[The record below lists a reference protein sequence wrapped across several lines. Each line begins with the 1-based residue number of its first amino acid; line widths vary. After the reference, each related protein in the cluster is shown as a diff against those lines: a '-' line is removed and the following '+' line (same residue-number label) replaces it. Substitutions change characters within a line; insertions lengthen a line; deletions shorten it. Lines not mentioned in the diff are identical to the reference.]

1 MNEGQTSRYRFGI
14 FEFNAETSELLRD
27 GAAVKLQSQPAR
39 VLGLLLAQAGE
50 VVTRDT
56 LQQAVWGSE
65 TFVDFD
71 RGLNFCIA
79 QIRSALGD
87 SADSP
92 RFVRTVPKQG
102 YKFIAPVDVVGQTS
116 RSALDVHVPPG
127 PRPAAA
133 GAPRIGVLVLALV
146 AVIALGLG
154 LRAWSARQDPV
165 KIAVLRF
172 DNQSG
177 NPNLDRLADGLT
189 DSVVAEL
196 TAVGGARY
204 GVIGNAAELRIPR
217 EQRDLRKIA
226 SSLGVEYV
234 VLGQLQTNGAAVRVL
249 AHLIR
254 VPEQT
259 HLTVS
264 RQDLDTPDPSQ
275 LQSDVAKRIASDLA
289 RRLENLH
296 TPPGN

>member
-1 MNEGQTSRYRFGI
+1 MIGGQIARFRFGV
-14 FEFNAETSELLRD
+14 FEFNAETGELSRD
-27 GAAVKLQSQPAR
+27 GTAVKLQSQPAR
-39 VLGLLLAQAGE
+39 VLGILLAQAGD
-50 VVTRDT
+50 VVTRDA

-65 TFVDFD
+65 TFVDFE

-102 YKFIAPVDVVGQTS
+102 YKFIAPVERVG
-116 RSALDVHVPPG
+116 DPPVLS
-127 PRPAAA
+127 PPAPKTTPAS
-133 GAPRIGVLVLALV
+133 GVPRIGVLVAALV
-146 AVIALGLG
+146 AVVVVAWGLHS
-154 LRAWSARQDPV
+154 WSVHSAPV
-165 KIAVLRF
+165 RIGVLRF
-172 DNQSG
+172 DNQTG
-177 NPNLDRLADGLT
+177 NRDLDRFADGLT

-196 TAVGGARY
+196 TAVRSARY
-204 GVIGNAAELRIPR
+204 GVIGNAAELRVPR

-226 SSLGVEYV
+226 ESLGVEYV
-234 VLGQLQTNGAAVRVL
+234 VLGQVQTNGAGIRVL

-264 RQDLDTPDPSQ
+264 RQDLDGGDPTHAQ
-275 LQSDVAKRIASDLA
+275 TDVAKSIAADLA
-289 RRLENLH
+289 RRLDALH
-296 TPPGN
+296 APSSN